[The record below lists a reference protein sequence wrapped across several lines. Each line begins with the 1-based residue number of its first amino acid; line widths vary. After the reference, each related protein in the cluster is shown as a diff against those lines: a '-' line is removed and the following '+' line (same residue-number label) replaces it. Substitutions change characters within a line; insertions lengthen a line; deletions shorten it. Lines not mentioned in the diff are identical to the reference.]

1 MSVSRRWAAGLLLA
15 CLFGG
20 CATVAPPG
28 ENAHAAAERLLVTLD
43 STNTNY
49 WQRFARD
56 MQDAFELRIVGSW
69 KMVSLSE
76 QCLIFELPGGTSA
89 AEMVG
94 KLERDPRVTLA
105 QPVERYRVLGDEWND
120 PYANLQ
126 HGLAELHLAE
136 VHHRTRGAGVRIALI
151 DSGVDVDHPDLEGR
165 VELARN
171 FVTPGAQ
178 GSTPDL
184 HGTAVAGV
192 LAAVAN
198 NGIGIVGTAPSAR
211 LLALKA
217 CWHEPPDSRVA
228 ACDSY
233 TLALAL
239 DFAVSSGADILNLS
253 LSGPPDR
260 LLTRLL
266 DEAAR
271 RGILIVAAVEPATV
285 GFPAS
290 HPAALAVAGAAG
302 TEEHEPSSVLIAPAN
317 EILTTTP
324 GGGYDFFSGDSF
336 AAAYVSGIGALLL
349 AAQPGLPP
357 QELRDLLRRTA
368 HAGGSSA
375 PARGARVDPCA
386 ALAELVLEPLCGEPN
401 RRPAAP

>member
-1 MSVSRRWAAGLLLA
+1 MSLSRRWAGGLLFA
-15 CLFGG
+15 CLLGG
-20 CATVAPPG
+20 CATVAPPAG
-28 ENAHAAAERLLVTLD
+28 HPEVSPERLLVTLG

-56 MQDAFELRIVGSW
+56 MQDALELRLAGSW
-69 KMVSLSE
+69 KMVSLGE
-76 QCLIFELPGGTSA
+76 QCLVFELPSGATA
-89 AEMVG
+89 AELAA

-105 QPVERYRVLGDEWND
+105 EPVQHYRLLGDEWND

-126 HGLAELHLAE
+126 HGLAELHLAA
-136 VHHRTRGAGVRIALI
+136 VHHRTRGEGVRIALI
-151 DSGVDVDHPDLEGR
+151 DSGVDVSHPDLEGR

-171 FVTPGAQ
+171 FVTPGRQDA
-178 GSTPDL
+178 TPDL

-192 LAAVAN
+192 VAAVAN

-211 LLALKA
+211 LLALQA
-217 CWHEPPDSRVA
+217 CWHDPPDSRVA

-239 DFAVSSGADILNLS
+239 DFAVSSGAHILNLS

-285 GFPAS
+285 GFPAN
-290 HPAALAVAGAAG
+290 HPAALAVAGSG
-302 TEEHEPSSVLIAPAN
+302 QDERQPSSVLIAPGN
-317 EILTTTP
+317 EILSTAP

-349 AAQPGLPP
+349 AARPGLAP

-368 HAGGSSA
+368 HTGAPSA
-375 PARGARVDPCA
+375 PATGARVDPCA
-386 ALAELVLEPLCGEPN
+386 ALAELVLEPPCGGPN
-401 RRPAAP
+401 RRPASP